1 MELAE
6 GPLCIAGPRG
16 AAGPVPA
23 PKRARDGAAAPAGV
37 APPRAQPSVPPASD
51 VDPASA
57 ALFVKIGRP
66 GARQDAIYRTSWRRV
81 PLDALAGVQGAP
93 SASRPRNV
101 AQVCLQPAVRLRD
114 GRAAKLAFLGAFD
127 LDVHVEVPAEVCEGA
142 VGDAQRAQCK
152 KEYLCGVLAEARTL
166 GEYCRRLPDVA
177 RVARL
182 AHDLAAACEASGLRA
197 LVVFSGLKGFHVVV
211 MERELI
217 ARSEAA
223 RLYDAEDLRQWEL
236 RRARARARFPGD
248 WKRASRS
255 AGTRAVPGMV
265 DKRRSSWR
273 GADALA
279 AVVKPWM
286 ERKLGPALTGAL
298 LEAGAVD
305 VSTWNP
311 NCGMREDTHY
321 HGWTLRYPVAI
332 ADRTALVDPA
342 RGDAVDLCTA
352 RADPAIVAW
361 NRDFYAWLRSALA
374 EALFLD
380 LPALPRPAGAGA
392 DLARRAAPKRR
403 AEGAGEEGGRPR
415 GRGPKRP
422 RRGAP
427 GATDPAAAAA
437 AAAVDPSGPEVPPDR
452 LRLARAVYPA
462 ESGREWERQGG
473 EVEAYVSRPAGGPC
487 LHGRVHSSQNTRLA
501 VAPFGAWGVLAGSAH
516 CFSLA
521 CAERPLRG
529 ALAFAEGLPAPP
541 PPEAAEA
548 LGRWLPLL
556 SEAANAAI
564 AAARAARELPPLVL
578 PDAAA
583 APYPARADLGTDTV
597 EYRVKAPCALCGDR
611 RGLVRVD
618 ALEGTARAHACDAC
632 EEAKAAEAAAAA
644 GAAGSGPGPG
654 PKAAPEVRLGRAWT
668 SSISAVQRAVHRAT
682 VGAAVAAGLLPASTG
697 LLGATEPRATQPPM
711 SAARQKFVA
720 GLAAHLEERL
730 AAPAGSPDGP
740 TPLEVAPEQ
749 AALWAR
755 VPLPSLGRPL
765 APPAG
770 RPDLEAAW
778 LGIDDDAGGEGPNR
792 RYVDGARIS
801 RELEGP
807 EGQARTLFL
816 RGGMGDGKTRACVSI
831 SRAIVADPAR
841 FGVRF
846 AEGQR
851 SILYLVAGRLHAP
864 EIQRDP
870 EWATVARWVS
880 YRDVR
885 DGAPDAAALLSTVE
899 SVRRFDGV
907 FPVVILDEGAKAIVT
922 AVLSETLAPEARQN
936 QALARLGRLLCEASI
951 VLVSDAD
958 LCQHDVD
965 YYLALRHPAPAAP
978 GAARVVSYTLRP
990 APRGPAARREALAYP
1005 LGMAGDI
1012 VTALLLGG
1020 RRVAVASSDRR
1031 TLFRTMGAVRGH
1043 PGLRGGGERDL
1054 YVYADARAEERARAL
1069 DKGHVC
1075 REVRLFAYNY
1085 AIHQGAD
1092 YTDPE
1097 HPYDVLVIAESGRT
1111 GSVVQL
1117 WQLAGRVRC
1126 IRSDRVILCVGD
1138 GGGGQEE
1145 DEKAAE
1151 EEGRGGEGGDP
1162 GETDPEAI
1170 LAARERALEE
1180 TWGRRG
1186 LAGDLASH
1194 EMRAALRVQAHKLAV
1209 LRASRAD
1216 PLVAVH
1222 MRMLAAGA
1230 RGVFLPGGAQPA
1242 WDEALQAEAKWAA
1255 ERALEIEIV
1264 LPHAAAPPL
1273 APGREERV
1281 QEAMHGLGGDVD
1293 DASGGVAD
1301 AERRGYRLG
1310 RVAADYRL
1318 REEEVGT
1325 PELRLALRARDAHHA
1340 ALRGYGAA
1348 FLAHMETV
1356 AHVRGQDGGRNILP
1370 DAPDEAHSRRS
1381 AALLLLAAGCE
1392 PPVTPSAILSPL
1404 PDPDAAAARRA
1415 GEAARAGCLFA
1426 AHRRAPLVEAAE
1438 LLALEPAARPA
1449 DRLAAL
1455 AAAAGAGKAE
1465 RGDLERLAVRLA
1477 AGLVAHA
1484 AAALGARV
1492 RAFKTPAVRARAGPG
1507 GGRTTMRSRDER
1519 VYAEARI
1526 ACGARWASKVE
1537 LAPSDA
1543 CWDDSEAAA
1552 AAGGADPAPLWAA
1565 YGEGYSPEGGHRWGR
1580 AQAREAADL
1589 ANLGR
1594 GSSGSTPRRTWGA
1607 GAPPAGRRGRRGGRR
1622 PGRGAEAVEG
1632 LAGAVAGLG
1641 PAELAAVVRGGFA
1654 ADARL
1659 DALAAR
1665 LASEA
1670 REAQEARALR
1680 DAADGR
1686 RAAGGAPPATGDPRV
1701 SAEAVAWFLRRLHE
1715 SRSDPERCVPH
1726 PRSPAHLVFF
1736 PERIF
1741 GADERLPGPNG
1752 VAVQRAGR
1760 ASGRD
1765 LCVRWVDENKA
1776 PALAMRPERIGPRG
1790 GQHRGLGVPLALFAE
1805 MGVGGQQ

>member
-66 GARQDAIYRTSWRRV
+66 GAHRDAIYRTSWRRV

-142 VGDAQRAQCK
+142 VGDAQRAECK

-236 RRARARARFPGD
+236 RLARARARFPGD

-286 ERKLGPALTGAL
+286 ERKLGPALAGAL

-332 ADRTALVDPA
+332 ADRAALVDPA

-374 EALFLD
+374 EAVFLD
-380 LPALPRPAGAGA
+380 LPALPRPAGA

-403 AEGAGEEGGRPR
+403 AEGAGDREEGGRPR

-427 GATDPAAAAA
+427 GATDPAAAA

-564 AAARAARELPPLVL
+564 SAARAARELPPLAL
-578 PDAAA
+578 PDPAA

-697 LLGATEPRATQPPM
+697 LLGATGPRAAQPTM

-792 RYVDGARIS
+792 RYVDGARIA

-936 QALARLGRLLCEASI
+936 QALARLGRLLREASI

-965 YYLALRHPAPAAP
+965 YYLALRHPEPAAP

-1012 VTALLLGG
+1012 VAALLLGG

-1186 LAGDLASH
+1186 LAGALASH

-1273 APGREERV
+1273 APGREGRV

-1293 DASGGVAD
+1293 DAAGGVAD

-1318 REEEVGT
+1318 REEEVG
-1325 PELRLALRARDAHHA
+1325 PAELRLALRARDAHHA

-1404 PDPDAAAARRA
+1404 PDPDAAAARRV
-1415 GEAARAGCLFA
+1415 GEAAREGRLFA

-1455 AAAAGAGKAE
+1455 AAAAAAGGAE
-1465 RGDLERLAVRLA
+1465 RGDLGRLAARLA

-1484 AAALGARV
+1484 AAALG
-1492 RAFKTPAVRARAGPG
+1492 PA
-1507 GGRTTMRSRDER
+1507 RDER

-1589 ANLGR
+1589 ANLCALVALSCRLAWGDR
-1594 GSSGSTPRRTWGA
+1594 PERTGILRLHPEAYLGERARRLLAAAAAA
-1607 GAPPAGRRGRRGGRR
+1607 GAPPRPRGPRPSRGSPGPSRGSGR
-1622 PGRGAEAVEG
+1622 PSS
-1632 LAGAVAGLG
+1632 
-1641 PAELAAVVRGGFA
+1641 PP
-1654 ADARL
+1654 
-1659 DALAAR
+1659 
-1665 LASEA
+1665 S
-1670 REAQEARALR
+1670 ALR

-1741 GADERLPGPNG
+1741 GAGERLPGPNG

-1790 GQHRGLGVPLALFAE
+1790 GQHRGLGVPLALFAA
-1805 MGVGGQQ
+1805 MGVGGKQ